1 MWSLRFVL
9 DLPPTASSVPDPTDP
24 GPLPPDL
31 LAFDADAAFTEWSE
45 RFAASGLLHPRPW
58 GSAFSDDPWPMR
70 LPAELHPA
78 VQAALRERFAAQAPS
93 VPRSLTWRSVNSSS
107 HVRLEAHDTALV
119 VHVTVTPRDPQPRD
133 ESSLP
138 SDLAA
143 LLQPLP
149 LLQEADLLLATAP
162 LTGALEEP
170 PQSLL
175 PARRALQQLGA
186 LWYDDLR
193 LLDVLRLCANHPQ
206 SSVRASVM
214 AVASQVGFRLFL
226 LECAAEERDPLLA
239 RVLKTVTAWSPPEA
253 TQESGA

>member
-9 DLPPTASSVPDPTDP
+9 DLPPAAAPASDSTDQ
-24 GPLPPDL
+24 GPLPPDV
-31 LAFDADAAFTEWSE
+31 LAFDADAAFAEWSE
-45 RFAASGLLHPRPW
+45 RLATSARLHPRPW
-58 GSAFSDDPWPMR
+58 GSAFSEDPWPMR

-78 VQAALRERFAAQAPS
+78 VQGALRERFAAQAPS
-93 VPRSLTWRSVNSSS
+93 VPRSLTWRSVESSS

-119 VHVTVTPRDPQPRD
+119 IHATVAPHDPQPRD

-170 PQSLL
+170 QQALL

-206 SSVRASVM
+206 SSVRASVI

-239 RVLKTVTAWSPPEA
+239 RVLQTVTAWPPPE
-253 TQESGA
+253 TKQEAGA